1 MTDIPYPPHGIL
13 TVRRVGMRRSFD
25 VSRIVYIP
33 FALDRSGV
41 AIFAKRQ
48 SRPGPT
54 YSRTAEADT
63 HRLRWVTNEK
73 GVKSRGFVDGRATDF
88 ACANVRLVLESPR
101 AALCSKLNVPARLA
115 SSFFVSVAVGTRLPG
130 DERRFDGDIG

>member
-25 VSRIVYIP
+25 VSRIV
-33 FALDRSGV
+33 
-41 AIFAKRQ
+41 
-48 SRPGPT
+48 PGPT